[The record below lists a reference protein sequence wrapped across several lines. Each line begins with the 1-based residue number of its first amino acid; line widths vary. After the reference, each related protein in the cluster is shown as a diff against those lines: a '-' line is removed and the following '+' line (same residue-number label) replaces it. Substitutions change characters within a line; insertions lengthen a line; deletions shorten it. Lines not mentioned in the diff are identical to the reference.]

1 MEKNLL
7 RLHDLN
13 LSRLHDL
20 NKRVAEA
27 RKRVEYLKKKR
38 NALYLRKRT
47 VDVQTWMLNNLV
59 ADACRGLKEMR
70 RLRNNQGTLCLYL
83 LCRIDQIEL
92 HHLMKSCST
101 ASDEKLLIY

>member
-1 MEKNLL
+1 MEENLSQ
-7 RLHDLN
+7 LHDLN

-38 NALYLRKRT
+38 TALYLRKRR
-47 VDVQTWMLNNLV
+47 VDVHTWMLNNLV
-59 ADACRGLKEMR
+59 DGACRELKEMR

-83 LCRIDQIEL
+83 LCRIDQTEIHL
-92 HHLMKSCST
+92 LMKSCSKQRIH
-101 ASDEKLLIY
+101 A

>member
-7 RLHDLN
+7 
-13 LSRLHDL
+13 RLHDL

-38 NALYLRKRT
+38 TALYLRKRR

-59 ADACRGLKEMR
+59 DDACRDLKEMR

-83 LCRIDQIEL
+83 LCRIHQTEI

-101 ASDEKLLIY
+101 ASNEKL

>member
-1 MEKNLL
+1 M
-7 RLHDLN
+7 RLHD
-13 LSRLHDL
+13 S

-38 NALYLRKRT
+38 TALYLRKRR

-59 ADACRGLKEMR
+59 DDACRDLKEMR

-83 LCRIDQIEL
+83 LRRIHQTEI
-92 HHLMKSCST
+92 HLVMKSCST
-101 ASDEKLLIY
+101 ASNEKL

>member
-1 MEKNLL
+1 MEENLS

-20 NKRVAEA
+20 NKRVAGA

-38 NALYLRKRT
+38 NALNLRKRT

-59 ADACRGLKEMR
+59 DDACRGLKEMR
-70 RLRNNQGTLCLYL
+70 RLRNNQGMLCLYL
-83 LCRIDQIEL
+83 LCRIDQIEI

-101 ASDEKLLIY
+101 VSNEKL